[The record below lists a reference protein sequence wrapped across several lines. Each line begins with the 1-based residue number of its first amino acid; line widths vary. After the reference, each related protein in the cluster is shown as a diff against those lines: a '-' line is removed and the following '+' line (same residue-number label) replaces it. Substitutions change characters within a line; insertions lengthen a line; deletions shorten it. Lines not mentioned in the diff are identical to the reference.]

1 MCSSPARKGYIDE
14 SDAVLLG
21 TLERIPYVEAAAPRL
36 STAATMTISKNGQS
50 IEEFR
55 VPLTGVDPLR
65 DVRASTIHETVVEGQ
80 YVFARN
86 SMVLGAIVA
95 RDMGGAQVGD
105 SIEVTVT
112 DRWGQE
118 QTRRFIVTGI
128 ARSPG
133 GQGFDYTAIVHI
145 DTLRDMLDR
154 AGSSER
160 IMVKLSD
167 KSKAL
172 EVKNTFL
179 LSFPHGDL
187 EAQTIEEAA
196 EQQLAGFRSGIA
208 MINMIGYFGM
218 MSSAFAILTIQMML
232 VNGKTREIGI
242 MRSIGAMK
250 EGYPARIHTSG
261 NDNRRNRRIC
271 GNRRRAGVHILCKG
285 DQTVLQ
291 QQPAS
296 GGKLQLGKDRP
307 DGTGLLWACHACV
320 PVPVVPGYKAASPW
334 RPCALHSALEICN
347 LNKVYGQGA
356 TKVQAL
362 YDVSFAIERGQFT
375 LVVGSSGSGKSTLLN
390 MIGLLDRPTNGQVFI
405 DGIDTGRLSESGM
418 SRFRN
423 KKLGFV
429 FQFSNLL
436 ADLTVLEN
444 VMLPSQIGGAG
455 ASGAKDALDLLRA
468 VGMEGVTPTRRPT
481 RYPGARRNE
490 PPSPGDWQTT
500 PPSFWPT
507 SPPATLTPSL
517 QNRW

>member
-1 MCSSPARKGYIDE
+1 MLFSKRGSLIGAVLAVTIGILVLHVNSVIFQGLFDAIIRDISNYQTGDVLITSEEGYIDE

-179 LSFPHGDL
+179 LSFPNGDL

-242 MRSIGAMK
+242 MRSIGAKRRDVLLVFILQGMIIGAIGASVGTAAGLGYTFYAK
-250 EGYPARIHTSG
+250 ETKLSFNNSLPLEVSYNWEKIIQTALASFGLAMLASLYPSY
-261 NDNRRNRRIC
+261 
-271 GNRRRAGVHILCKG
+271 RA
-285 DQTVLQ
+285 T
-291 QQPAS
+291 
-296 GGKLQLGKDRP
+296 KLQ
-307 DGTGLLWACHACV
+307 
-320 PVPVVPGYKAASPW
+320 PVEA
-334 RPCALHSALEICN
+334 
-347 LNKVYGQGA
+347 
-356 TKVQAL
+356 
-362 YDVSFAIERGQFT
+362 
-375 LVVGSSGSGKSTLLN
+375 
-390 MIGLLDRPTNGQVFI
+390 M
-405 DGIDTGRLSESGM
+405 RL
-418 SRFRN
+418 
-423 KKLGFV
+423 
-429 FQFSNLL
+429 
-436 ADLTVLEN
+436 A
-444 VMLPSQIGGAG
+444 
-455 ASGAKDALDLLRA
+455 
-468 VGMEGVTPTRRPT
+468 
-481 RYPGARRNE
+481 
-490 PPSPGDWQTT
+490 
-500 PPSFWPT
+500 
-507 SPPATLTPSL
+507 
-517 QNRW
+517 